1 MTEPT
6 NTDETVNDVIL
17 ASSSEHHQHTF
28 QLIQSATRS
37 IYIHCHDLTPRI
49 YNHPDIAAALSQ
61 FVISNSA
68 NRTVKISV
76 NDVQT
81 IVSCDHKVLD
91 TCRRLTSNISIH
103 KIAPQHASH
112 TESFMI
118 IDEKIL
124 LTRTDYT
131 LFDGSVRYNPKQ
143 AKEMLNLFNEIW
155 SHSQSDSN
163 LNRLYI

>member
-6 NTDETVNDVIL
+6 NIDEAVNDLIL
-17 ASSSEHHQHTF
+17 TSSSEHHEHTLK
-28 QLIQSATRS
+28 LIQSATRS

-49 YNHPDIAAALSQ
+49 YNHLDMASALAH

-68 NRTVKISV
+68 NRVVKISV
-76 NDVQT
+76 NDVQS
-81 IVSCDHKVLD
+81 IVSCDHKILD

-103 KIAPQHASH
+103 KIAQQHASH

-118 IDEKIL
+118 IDEKVL

-131 LFDGSVRYNPKQ
+131 LFDGSLRYNAKQ

-155 SHSQSDSN
+155 SHSQTDSN